1 MGRNDQKIVWG
12 VPIATVA
19 IGLLILLFACLQ
31 PSHTA
36 TVNEVGETAYTQS
49 TTMVRGHSSS
59 YYSVMLEVE
68 CTNEQGAPETTT
80 VHFGSTNPNS
90 LPKIGDQLQV
100 SHGLTSMV
108 THPNRDL
115 IGVDGEAVGI
125 GGLFLML
132 LLLTMWR
139 DRKRVHSPS
148 HKTERNS

>member
-68 CTNEQGAPETTT
+68 CTTSRERLKPPLFNSVQLIRILSQRS
-80 VHFGSTNPNS
+80 VIGSRSAT
-90 LPKIGDQLQV
+90 D
-100 SHGLTSMV
+100 
-108 THPNRDL
+108 
-115 IGVDGEAVGI
+115 
-125 GGLFLML
+125 
-132 LLLTMWR
+132 
-139 DRKRVHSPS
+139 
-148 HKTERNS
+148 